1 MANAV
6 PTMPS
11 RPLRPI
17 GWGMAILVGA
27 ALTVQFTHTGIDI
40 FLVLVAG
47 FVLLVLE
54 RTLGDWIAESLGPPA
69 TVLVFALLASLA
81 VLYAV
86 SAEGKARANRFFAIA
101 ESRGYHPLYF
111 VVEDPSETKDDKT
124 AKGRGA
130 DAVAAATA
138 GRAAPPAG
146 TGDSSPASGAASGVA
161 VSPGIF
167 SWGSSPDRSKHLR
180 LRAEPDVVSGG
191 QPVTL
196 RATLE
201 SDPSKDTPKDTP
213 TTALTVIFTVNGGV
227 VAKVPFDAAGNAS
240 AQFTT
245 EVPGQ
250 YTARSRMSGS
260 MFGQEV
266 SATFNVL
273 PASARPVRKR

>member
-1 MANAV
+1 MADAG
-6 PTMPS
+6 PLSPS
-11 RPLRPI
+11 RVRPI
-17 GWGMAILVGA
+17 GWGMAILFVA
-27 ALTVQFTHTGIDI
+27 ALAVQFTHTGIDI

-69 TVLVFALLASLA
+69 TVLVFALLASLG
-81 VLYAV
+81 VLYAL
-86 SAEGKARANRFFAIA
+86 SAEGRAKANRFFAIA

-111 VVEDPSETKDDKT
+111 VVEEPSETKDGRT
-124 AKGRGA
+124 AAGRGA
-130 DAVAAATA
+130 DALAAATA
-138 GRAAPPAG
+138 GHAAPPAG
-146 TGDSSPASGAASGVA
+146 TGDGSASGPANGVA
-161 VSPGIF
+161 GSPGIF
-167 SWGSSPDRSKHLR
+167 SWSSSPDRSKHLR
-180 LRAEPDVVSGG
+180 LRAEPDVVSSG

-201 SDPSKDTPKDTP
+201 SETPKDPSKDTPP
-213 TTALTVIFTVNGGV
+213 TALSVIFTVNGAV

-240 AQFTT
+240 AQFTAD
-245 EVPGQ
+245 VPGQ

-273 PASARPVRKR
+273 PASARSVRKRR

>member
-6 PTMPS
+6 PPTSS
-11 RPLRPI
+11 RALRPI
-17 GWGMAILVGA
+17 AWGMAILFVA
-27 ALTVQFTHTGIDI
+27 ALSVQFTHTGIDI

-86 SAEGKARANRFFAIA
+86 SAEGKAKANRFFAIA

-111 VVEDPSETKDDKT
+111 VVEDPSETKDGKT
-124 AKGRGA
+124 AAGRGA

-138 GRAAPPAG
+138 GHAAPPAA
-146 TGDSSPASGAASGVA
+146 GDSSSASGPANGVA
-161 VSPGIF
+161 VSPGFF
-167 SWGSSPDRSKHLR
+167 SWSSSPDRSKHLR
-180 LRAEPDVVSGG
+180 LRAEPDVVSSG

-201 SDPSKDTPKDTP
+201 SETPKDASKDTPK
-213 TTALTVIFTVNGGV
+213 TALSVIFTVNGAI
-227 VAKVPFDAAGNAS
+227 VAKVPVDADGNAS
-240 AQFTT
+240 AQFTAD
-245 EVPGQ
+245 VPGL
-250 YTARSRMSGS
+250 YTARSRMSGA

-273 PASARPVRKR
+273 PGSVRPVRKR